1 MSDSNASGGNKGVGF
16 MSLLALLF
24 IALKLTGYIKWSWW
38 WVTLPIWGGVGLIFL
53 VVILLLIYGMYRT
66 WKDSKRNFL

>member
-38 WVTLPIWGGVGLIFL
+38 LVTLPIWGGVAF
-53 VVILLLIYGMYRT
+53 ILLVIVLLLL
-66 WKDSKRNFL
+66 WKAYQVHKMRKENFL